1 MQNGSTASAEV
12 ARIRR
17 PRRFSAGLGDGSE
30 QNAILSRVLDA
41 LMEIPYRERI
51 GYKTECGEN
60 EISILFFDLPERLW
74 ATS

>member
-1 MQNGSTASAEV
+1 
-12 ARIRR
+12 
-17 PRRFSAGLGDGSE
+17 LGDGSE